1 MRTALR
7 KMGNST
13 GVILPR
19 AILGQVGLAS
29 GAIMDVSVEGERV
42 VLSPIP
48 QERRSGW
55 AEAAAAIGPSDD
67 AEASAWQSFGN
78 EGDANLRW

>member
-19 AILGQVGLAS
+19 AILGQAGLAT
-29 GAIMDVSVEGERV
+29 GTAMDVTVEGERLILTPV
-42 VLSPIP
+42 H
-48 QERRSGW
+48 QDRRADWKEAASAIAQSSD
-55 AEAAAAIGPSDD
+55 AEAAAWEAFGNEDD
-67 AEASAWQSFGN
+67 AELTW
-78 EGDANLRW
+78 